1 MADNNETGDLRDRSL
16 GDLMKRLADETG
28 TLVRQEIE
36 LAKAEMR
43 EKGQKIGTGVGFLGA
58 AALVGLLA
66 LGSLTAFLILALD
79 GVIPNWLAALIV
91 GLIYAAV
98 AAYLALQGR
107 EKLREAGPPVPE
119 QTKATIEEDL
129 EWAKSQARSGRR

>member
-1 MADNNETGDLRDRSL
+1 MADEMEQNELRDRSL
-16 GDLMKRLADETG
+16 GELMKRLADETG
-28 TLVRQEIE
+28 TLVRQEID

-43 EKGQKIGTGVGFLGA
+43 EKGQKIGVGTGYLGA

-91 GLIYAAV
+91 GLVYAAV
-98 AAYLALQGR
+98 AAYLAVRGR
-107 EKLREAGPPVPE
+107 EKLREAGRPVPE
-119 QTKATIEEDL
+119 QTQATIEEDL
-129 EWAKSQARSGRR
+129 EWAKNQVKSARR

>member
-1 MADNNETGDLRDRSL
+1 MADETEQNDLRDRSL
-16 GDLMKRLADETG
+16 GELMKRLADETG
-28 TLVRQEIE
+28 TLVRQEID

-43 EKGQKIGTGVGFLGA
+43 EKGQKIGVGTGYLGA

-91 GLIYAAV
+91 GLVYAAV
-98 AAYLALQGR
+98 AAYLAVRGR
-107 EKLREAGPPVPE
+107 EKLREAGRPVPE
-119 QTKATIEEDL
+119 QTQATIEEDL
-129 EWAKSQARSGRR
+129 EWAKNQVKSARR

>member
-1 MADNNETGDLRDRSL
+1 MADQNESGDLRDRSL

-43 EKGQKIGTGVGFLGA
+43 EKGQKIGVGVGFLGA

-107 EKLREAGPPVPE
+107 KKLREAGPPVPE

>member
-43 EKGQKIGTGVGFLGA
+43 EKGQKIGVGVGFLGA
-58 AALVGLLA
+58 AALVALLA

-107 EKLREAGPPVPE
+107 QKLREAGPPVPE

>member
-1 MADNNETGDLRDRSL
+1 MADEMEQNDLRDRSL
-16 GDLMKRLADETG
+16 GELMKRLADETG
-28 TLVRQEIE
+28 TLVRQEID

-43 EKGQKIGTGVGFLGA
+43 EKGQKIGTGTGYLAA

-91 GLIYAAV
+91 GLVYAAV
-98 AAYLALQGR
+98 AAYLAVRGR
-107 EKLREAGPPVPE
+107 DTLREAGRPVPE
-119 QTKATIEEDL
+119 QTQATIEEDL
-129 EWAKSQARSGRR
+129 EWAKNQVKSARR

>member
-1 MADNNETGDLRDRSL
+1 MADYNDSNELRDRSL
-16 GDLMKRLADETG
+16 GELVKRLADETG

-43 EKGQKIGTGVGFLGA
+43 EKGQKVGVGVGFLGA

-91 GLIYAAV
+91 GLVYAAI
-98 AAYLALQGR
+98 AAYLAVQGR
-107 EKLREAGPPVPE
+107 KKLREAGPPVPE

-129 EWAKSQARSGRR
+129 EWAKTQARSGRR